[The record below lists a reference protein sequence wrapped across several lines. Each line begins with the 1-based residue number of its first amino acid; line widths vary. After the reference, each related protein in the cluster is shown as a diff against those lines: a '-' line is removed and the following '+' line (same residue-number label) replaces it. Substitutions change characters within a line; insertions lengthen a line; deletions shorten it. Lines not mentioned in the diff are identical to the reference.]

1 MATFVLC
8 DGAFGGAWA
17 WREVEKELIKQGHV
31 VFSLTLTGLG
41 GDRNH
46 LLTPDINLETH
57 VNDVVNTIL
66 FEDLNNIYLVGH
78 SYGGGVIIGAA
89 DQLLNRISKLIF
101 FDALI
106 LEDNQSI
113 NDLYSESF
121 VKQTKEIV
129 QSKGE
134 GFRLPKPDSGPI
146 YNTDHPFKTF
156 EQKIKLMN
164 KAELR
169 RIPRAFIN
177 CTQRSSHPVLEP
189 INKFADRAKQ
199 ERWEY
204 IEISAGHNA
213 HWEKPDELA
222 KIFINL
228 AGKNAV
234 YDIQP

>member
-1 MATFVLC
+1 M
-8 DGAFGGAWA
+8 
-17 WREVEKELIKQGHV
+17 
-31 VFSLTLTGLG
+31 TLTGL

-46 LLTPDINLETH
+46 LLTPNINLKTH
-57 VNDVVNTIL
+57 ITDVVNTIL
-66 FEDLNNIYLVGH
+66 FENLDTIYLVGH

-121 VKQTKEIV
+121 IKQTKEIV

-134 GFRLPKPDSGPI
+134 GFKLPKPDSGSI

-169 RIPRAFIN
+169 QIPRAFIN
-177 CTQRSSHPVLEP
+177 CTEKSGHPVLEP
-189 INKFADRAKQ
+189 INQFAEKAKQ
-199 ERWEY
+199 EKWEY

-213 HWEKPDELA
+213 HWEKPVELA
-222 KIFINL
+222 KKFINL
-228 AGKNAV
+228 TDKNDV
-234 YDIQP
+234 YNMQN